1 MLSLNDLAAKLKE
14 IDGRGY
20 KAYKDIQGCY
30 RSGDSLLYIDF
41 IQGDPFAP
49 PSRVR
54 VRVPMSKAGLPA
66 FLYQERRQT
75 ALEDLLIR
83 YVKRNI
89 NSHYKAQPG
98 LKKMLMIDVG
108 QQQVLKR
115 SSCKV
120 TPDWVEVRLKVE
132 LPAAGRRILGR
143 QAYEILGPSLFGVV
157 EEAVVFNPQRKQEMS
172 EGVYLFED
180 QEHIRQS
187 LPDLGLVAF
196 VANGSILA
204 RISGNSDLPLPNA
217 VAFKSPP
224 SMEVELPTIHHGLIK
239 GMGLP
244 KGVSLIV
251 GGGYHG
257 KSTLLKAIEKGV
269 YNHIRGDGR
278 EWVISS
284 NNTVKIR
291 AEDGRR
297 IEKVDIKYFIDNLP
311 GGEDTQQFSS
321 VNASGSTSQAANIM
335 EAIEIGS
342 DLLLMDEDTSATN
355 FMIRD
360 ARMQALVAKEKEPIT
375 PFIDRIRSI
384 YEKHEISTI
393 LVIGGAGDY
402 LDVADR
408 VVMLDAYQVYD
419 VSARAKEVARSI
431 ESNRLSDVKD
441 DQLKYRNRI
450 IKKVQLKNSSRDRV
464 KVSAKGLHT
473 ILVGQEKVDLSGL
486 EQLLDSSQTRTIAEC
501 LANLERYL
509 VGRVSF
515 KQLLDSIYEDLETD
529 LAQVT
534 SYKAGVHPGDL
545 ALPRKYELAAAINR
559 LPFLQI
565 E

>member
-1 MLSLNDLAAKLKE
+1 
-14 IDGRGY
+14 
-20 KAYKDIQGCY
+20 
-30 RSGDSLLYIDF
+30 
-41 IQGDPFAP
+41 
-49 PSRVR
+49 
-54 VRVPMSKAGLPA
+54 
-66 FLYQERRQT
+66 
-75 ALEDLLIR
+75 
-83 YVKRNI
+83 
-89 NSHYKAQPG
+89 
-98 LKKMLMIDVG
+98 
-108 QQQVLKR
+108 
-115 SSCKV
+115 
-120 TPDWVEVRLKVE
+120 
-132 LPAAGRRILGR
+132 
-143 QAYEILGPSLFGVV
+143 
-157 EEAVVFNPQRKQEMS
+157 
-172 EGVYLFED
+172 
-180 QEHIRQS
+180 
-187 LPDLGLVAF
+187 
-196 VANGSILA
+196 
-204 RISGNSDLPLPNA
+204 
-217 VAFKSPP
+217 
-224 SMEVELPTIHHGLIK
+224 MEVELPTIHHGLIK

-311 GGEDTQQFSS
+311 GGEDTRQFSS

-360 ARMQALVAKEKEPIT
+360 AKMQALVAKEKEPIT
-375 PFIDRIRSI
+375 PFIDRIRSL

-402 LDVADR
+402 LDVADQ

-419 VSARAKEVARSI
+419 VSARAKEVAKSI

-450 IKKVQLKNSSRDRV
+450 IKKVQLRDSNRDRV
-464 KVSAKGLHT
+464 K
-473 ILVGQEKVDLSGL
+473 I
-486 EQLLDSSQTRTIAEC
+486 
-501 LANLERYL
+501 
-509 VGRVSF
+509 
-515 KQLLDSIYEDLETD
+515 
-529 LAQVT
+529 
-534 SYKAGVHPGDL
+534 
-545 ALPRKYELAAAINR
+545 
-559 LPFLQI
+559 
-565 E
+565 